1 MTRIAEWHR
10 SKVVKEVCYD
20 VVCTCGKALP
30 SSLGRQA
37 RKSECDTEE
46 LKCRRED
53 RAWLRN
59 EPFRVIKIIL

>member
-10 SKVVKEVCYD
+10 SKVVRVCYD

-37 RKSECDTEE
+37 RKSECDTE
-46 LKCRRED
+46 LKCRRGKI
-53 RAWLRN
+53 
-59 EPFRVIKIIL
+59 EPGCEKSLLEL